1 MLPSLALDRCYYQ
14 VGDVCGGELPDPLP
28 LAVLDGVDVEVDRA
42 VEGGQQVAE
51 AGHVGQ
57 PGWPGQLSLNVIN
70 ETIFVPIGVSV
81 PTLTI

>member
-1 MLPSLALDRCYYQ
+1 M
-14 VGDVCGGELPDPLP
+14 
-28 LAVLDGVDVEVDRA
+28 LDGVDVEVDRA